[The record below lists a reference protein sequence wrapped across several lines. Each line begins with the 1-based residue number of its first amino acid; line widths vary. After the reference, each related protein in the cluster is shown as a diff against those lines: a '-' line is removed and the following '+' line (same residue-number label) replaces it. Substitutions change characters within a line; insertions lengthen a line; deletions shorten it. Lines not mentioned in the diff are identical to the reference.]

1 MRLIRFYIRYAPKT
15 MILGMLVG
23 IVSGVGSAALMAV
36 INNHLSGVASAN
48 ESSPLKYAGLVLVVL
63 LSSYASRTMMA
74 YLCQWAICDLRLH
87 LCRRL
92 VEMPLSDFEAVGG
105 ARAMAGLTEDIDYLA
120 RVLLNIPLFFIDIAV
135 CIACC
140 IYLGWLSLPVF
151 MFFLAF
157 IAVAIFI
164 SKAPEYKARNYLS
177 SARED
182 VDALLGHFRSLTDGV
197 KELKL
202 HRARRESFF
211 AGPLHKTT
219 NSYRRN
225 RFISEHRYGFA
236 RSCAQVMYFLFVG
249 ICLYGLPRLTN
260 VGDAVLLAFIVTL
273 LFMKPNID
281 RIQDLLPL
289 MAQGQISLRKIEALG
304 LSIEQMG
311 NWLTAFGET
320 QAEEQPAQA
329 SADVAVLPA
338 PQGQFHRLE
347 LVGVTHRYYREQE
360 ERNFSL
366 GPISLTIENSELIF
380 IVGGNGCGKTTLA
393 KLVSGL
399 YVPESGEIR
408 LDGCS
413 ITDENREWYRQH
425 YTVVFSDFHLFESLF
440 GLGTG
445 SARLDS
451 KAREYLVQLQL
462 DHKVRVESG
471 VLSTISL
478 SQGQRKRLALMT
490 AFLEDRP
497 IYIFDEWAADQDPMF
512 KKVFYYSLLPELKAR
527 GKTILV
533 ISHDDQYYHIA
544 DRIVK
549 MDFGK
554 IEHIEYAKQVVSAV
568 I

>member
-1 MRLIRFYIRYAPKT
+1 MRLIRFYIRYAPKM
-15 MILGMLVG
+15 MIFGMFVG
-23 IVSGVGSAALMAV
+23 IISGVGSAALMAL
-36 INNHLSGVASAN
+36 INGHLSGTASAGQ
-48 ESSPLKYAGLVLVVL
+48 SSVLKYAGLVLVVL
-63 LSSYASRTMMA
+63 LSSYVSRSMMA

-87 LCRRL
+87 LSQKL
-92 VEMPLSDFEAVGG
+92 VEMPLGDFEAVGG
-105 ARAMAGLTEDIDYLA
+105 GRAMAALTEDIDYLA
-120 RVLLNIPLFFIDIAV
+120 RVLLNIPLFFIDVAV
-135 CIACC
+135 CAGCC
-140 IYLGWLSLPVF
+140 IYLGWLSMPVF
-151 MFFLAF
+151 IFFLAF

-164 SKAPEYKARNYLS
+164 SKAPEYKARGYLS

-182 VDALLGHFRSLTDGV
+182 VDALLGHFRSVTDGI

-202 HRARRESFF
+202 HRARREAFF
-211 AGPLHKTT
+211 TGPLYKTA

-249 ICLYGLPRLTN
+249 ICLYGLPRVST
-260 VGDAVLLAFIVTL
+260 VGEPVLLAFIVTL

-304 LSIEQMG
+304 LSVEQMG
-311 NWLTAFGET
+311 KWLTDFGRNQMQT
-320 QAEEQPAQA
+320 GPVQRDKVT
-329 SADVAVLPA
+329 SILPA
-338 PQGQFHRLE
+338 PQTRFRRLE
-347 LVGVTHRYYREQE
+347 LVGLTHQYYRERE

-366 GPISLTIENSELIF
+366 GPINVSIESGELIF

-399 YVPESGEIR
+399 YTPETGEIR
-408 LDGCS
+408 LDDRP

-440 GLGTG
+440 GLGAE
-445 SARLDS
+445 SPKLDS
-451 KAREYLVQLQL
+451 KARDYLVQLQL
-462 DHKVRVESG
+462 DHKVKVEGG

-544 DRIVK
+544 DRIIK
-549 MDFGK
+549 LDFGK
-554 IEHIEYAKQVVSAV
+554 IEHIEYAKQTVSAA